1 MPRAFRWT
9 APLAA
14 AAVCIALPSSL
25 AVAKPVPPPPPT
37 SAPCVSLVATD
48 SGKTINR
55 FATGN
60 ARFNVTN
67 CSSASLT
74 VSTAFTSVST
84 AWSVIPIV
92 PTPVPCAGPSGS
104 GGSLTLKPGETRS
117 VQFALPP
124 TSCPVGPGG
133 AILEVDA
140 VARGTAATVLA
151 TATAFYSIALKN

>member
-1 MPRAFRWT
+1 MPRALRCT

-14 AAVCIALPSSL
+14 AVVCIALPSSL
-25 AVAKPVPPPPPT
+25 AVAKPVPPPPPS
-37 SAPCVSLVATD
+37 SAPCATLVATD

-55 FATGN
+55 LATGN

-67 CSSASLT
+67 CSAVSLT
-74 VSTAFTSVST
+74 VSTSFTSVST

-133 AILEVDA
+133 AILQVDA
-140 VARGTAATVLA
+140 VVRGASAQVLA
-151 TATAFYSIALKN
+151 ASTAYYSIALKN